1 MTKKQS
7 SKPSVVKHEISGH
20 RVEIRKFED
29 KEQLWIDGVLRK
41 FFVTPDG
48 YNLRDDA
55 YVSPHKSLIEAVESY
70 LSTASQQ
77 PDS

>member
-1 MTKKQS
+1 MSKKQS
-7 SKPSVVKHEISGH
+7 SKPSVEKHEISSH
-20 RVEIRKFED
+20 RVEIRKD
-29 KEQLWIDGVLRK
+29 QGKEQLWIDGVQRK

-55 YVSPHKSLIEAVESY
+55 YVPPHKSLIEAVESY